1 MKLTTIL
8 WSLLVMTSL
17 LISACYY
24 DVEEE
29 LYPSGTCDTAN
40 MSFSQAVMPIFNQNC
55 NICHSA
61 SAAQGNVI
69 LDTYDAV
76 LPYVNNGKLLGSIRH
91 QGGFSA
97 MPQGQPQLSTCT
109 IDKIAAWITDGAMN
123 N

>member
-1 MKLTTIL
+1 
-8 WSLLVMTSL
+8 MTSL

-40 MSFSQAVMPIFNQNC
+40 MSFSQDVMPIFNQNC

-97 MPQGQPQLSTCT
+97 MPQRKPQLSTCT